1 MFQQNYILIRYSP
14 CKHTRDFTVVATNLL
29 FAIFYRMKGAKCLDD
44 WPWIFKD
51 FQKNGYAT
59 MFNEDEVDL
68 GAFTYRLMGFCNPP
82 MDHYLLPYWYAGIS
96 EITPWFKV
104 GMGSLK
110 GHCIGSQ
117 AIHNVSLE
125 MLRSMYEAYPKTPK
139 FGMTFF
145 SDICHSRLNDL
156 SLMEND
162 FLRFLKLM
170 KERNYLDDTILVTFG
185 DHGIRFGSIRSTVIG
200 KMEERLPFLSITLPH
215 WFERTYPDLFQNLR
229 ENIDVLSSPLDVHA
243 TFRHIL
249 SYPSEPIDVGH
260 GRSLF
265 TKLGERVCK
274 ETGIPT
280 HFCPCMEWKAVDEDH
295 KHIKRSAQAILEYI
309 NGLIKA
315 ENLVG
320 KCAIL
325 SLKDIKSAVKVTPN
339 EEVQTFEKSA
349 DQDGRKASKG
359 EKPRGKCFSIG
370 KRSIS
375 AVLQG
380 A

>member
-1 MFQQNYILIRYSP
+1 
-14 CKHTRDFTVVATNLL
+14 
-29 FAIFYRMKGAKCLDD
+29 
-44 WPWIFKD
+44 
-51 FQKNGYAT
+51 
-59 MFNEDEVDL
+59 
-68 GAFTYRLMGFCNPP
+68 
-82 MDHYLLPYWYAGIS
+82 
-96 EITPWFKV
+96 
-104 GMGSLK
+104 
-110 GHCIGSQ
+110 
-117 AIHNVSLE
+117 
-125 MLRSMYEAYPKTPK
+125 
-139 FGMTFF
+139 MTFF

-170 KERNYLDDTILVTFG
+170 KERNYLDHTILVTFG

-200 KMEERLPFLSITLPH
+200 KMEERLPFLSITLPD
-215 WFERTYPDLFQNLR
+215 WFERTYPDLVQNLC

-249 SYPSEPIDVGH
+249 SYPSVPIEVGY
-260 GRSLF
+260 GRSLS

-280 HFCPCMEWKAVDEDH
+280 HFCPCIEWKAVDEDY
-295 KHIKRSAQAILEYI
+295 KHIKRSAQAILLYI

-339 EEVQTFEKSA
+339 EEGQKFEKSA

-359 EKPRGKCFSIG
+359 EKPTGKCFSIG

-375 AVLQG
+375 ALLYRFFHHLK
-380 A
+380 

>member
-1 MFQQNYILIRYSP
+1 
-14 CKHTRDFTVVATNLL
+14 
-29 FAIFYRMKGAKCLDD
+29 MKGAKCLDD

-51 FQKNGYAT
+51 FQNNGYVT

-96 EITPWFKV
+96 AITPWFKV
-104 GMGSLK
+104 STGSLK

-125 MLRSMYEAYPKTPK
+125 MLRSMYEAYPNTPK

-156 SLMEND
+156 SLMEDD
-162 FLRFLKLM
+162 FLRFLKQM
-170 KERNYLDDTILVTFG
+170 KERNYLDNTILVIFG

-200 KMEERLPFLSITLPH
+200 KMEERLPFLSITVPG
-215 WFERTYPDLFQNLR
+215 WFEKTYPDLVQNLR
-229 ENIDVLSSPLDVHA
+229 ENVDVLSSPLDVHA

-249 SYPSEPIDVGH
+249 SYPSVPTDIGY

-280 HFCPCMEWKAVDEDH
+280 HFCPCMEWKPVDENH
-295 KHIKRSAQAILEYI
+295 KHITRSAQAIVEHI
-309 NGLIKA
+309 NDLIKA
-315 ENLVG
+315 ENLID
-320 KCAIL
+320 KCALL

-359 EKPRGKCFSIG
+359 EKPRGKYFSVSRCYISEVLYTA
-370 KRSIS
+370 RDTAFYNLPCIISSI
-375 AVLQG
+375 
-380 A
+380 